1 MVGRPIDALVN
12 IQANGCSLKKGGAK
26 VSSLLLLTLL
36 SVVAIPAFFIVPIMV
51 GRGLA
56 QTITYAYLVFSSD
69 APSSLKPSYG
79 KGLMTLSWRMA
90 VDILRLLFVVFVASY
105 FAFQVIAV
113 GTTYAFI
120 AVAFAALMFFTLLM
134 MAFSAAMSEPL
145 RSAVRR

>member
-1 MVGRPIDALVN
+1 MMSSFTLILLV
-12 IQANGCSLKKGGAK
+12 
-26 VSSLLLLTLL
+26 VM
-36 SVVAIPAFFIVPIMV
+36 AIPVFFIVPIMV

-90 VDILRLLFVVFVASY
+90 VDILRLLFVLFVVSY
-105 FAFQVIAV
+105 FALQAIAV

-120 AVAFAALMFFTLLM
+120 AMAFATLMFSMLLL